1 MLPMGTL
8 VEPQVVLTHESDLDG
23 LVSGLLLQR
32 LARAMFASDVPLEA
46 YHYQGWKAR
55 QLSERTAWVSDFTFE
70 ARLDRSSWLVVD
82 HHASEAKASVAQFI
96 HDPSKSASRLCYEL
110 CQKQGIASAELD
122 RIVELTDIGDLF
134 QESHADFVE
143 ACDYANLVKSYGF
156 WNLHSLIGGRI
167 EGLLDHPLLEVMRIK
182 RKVEDP
188 IGFAWA
194 KNHVEA
200 LCPEVG
206 LVRPVV
212 GNTNVIVHQLLE
224 RSVTPHPVLA
234 TLFKKGNGA
243 FIVSVRSRNGEA
255 LKVATRLDGGG
266 HPNASGTTLPRSVND
281 HEAAA
286 EYIRQRLNPTL
297 PAASLNGMEDLMQRW
312 EQMKR

>member
-1 MLPMGTL
+1 MGTL

-32 LARAMFASDVPLEA
+32 LAREMFTTDVGLEA

-70 ARLDRSSWLVVD
+70 ARLDRNSWLVVD
-82 HHASEAKASVAQFI
+82 HHASEARPSAAQLI
-96 HDPSKSASRLCYEL
+96 HDPNKSASRLCYEL
-110 CQKQGIASAELD
+110 CQEHGIASPELD

-134 QESHADFVE
+134 QETHADFVE

-167 EGLLDHPLLEVMRIK
+167 EGLLDHPLLEVMRVK

-188 IGFAWA
+188 IGLAWA
-194 KNHVEA
+194 KDHVEA
-200 LCPEVG
+200 LSPEVG

-212 GNTNVIVHQLLE
+212 GNTNAIVHQLLE
-224 RSVTPHPVLA
+224 QCVTPHAVLA

-243 FIVSVRSRNGEA
+243 FIVSFRSRNGEA

-297 PAASLNGMEDLMQRW
+297 PASSLNGMEDLIQRW

>member
-1 MLPMGTL
+1 MGTL

-32 LARAMFASDVPLEA
+32 LARAMFASEVPLEA

-70 ARLDRSSWLVVD
+70 ARLDRNSWLVVD

-110 CQKQGIASAELD
+110 CQKQGMGSAELD

-156 WNLHSLIGGRI
+156 WNLHSLMGGRI
-167 EGLLDHPLLEVMRIK
+167 EALLDHPLLEVMRIK

-194 KNHVEA
+194 KDHVEA

-206 LVRPVV
+206 LVRPVI

-243 FIVSVRSRNGEA
+243 FIVIFRSRNGEA

>member
-1 MLPMGTL
+1 MDPLT
-8 VEPQVVLTHESDLDG
+8 EPQVVLTHESDLDG

-32 LARAMFASDVPLEA
+32 LARHLFGKEVPLEA
-46 YHYQGWKAR
+46 YHYQGWKSR

-70 ARLDRSSWLVVD
+70 ARLDRKGWLVVD
-82 HHASEAKASVAQFI
+82 HHATETRPSAARLI
-96 HDPSKSASRLCYEL
+96 HDPSKSASRLCHDLVREHGL
-110 CQKQGIASAELD
+110 GSPELD
-122 RIVELTDIGDLF
+122 RIVQLADIGDLF
-134 QESHADFVE
+134 EETHDDFVE

-167 EGLLDHPLLEVMRIK
+167 EALLDHPLLEVMRV
-182 RKVEDP
+182 RRRVEDP

-194 KNHVEA
+194 REHVEA
-200 LCPEVG
+200 LSPEVG

-224 RSVTPHPVLA
+224 RGATTHPVLA

-243 FIVSVRSRNGEA
+243 FIVSFRSRNGEA
-255 LKVATRLDGGG
+255 LKVAARFDGGG

-281 HEAAA
+281 HESAVQ
-286 EYIRQRLNPTL
+286 YLRQHLAPATTPT
-297 PAASLNGMEDLMQRW
+297 PLNGLGDLMLQW
-312 EQMKR
+312 EQTRR

>member
-1 MLPMGTL
+1 MGTL

-32 LARAMFASDVPLEA
+32 LARAMFASEVPLEA

-70 ARLDRSSWLVVD
+70 ARLDRNSWLVVD
-82 HHASEAKASVAQFI
+82 HHASEAKASMAQFI

-194 KNHVEA
+194 KDHVEA

-243 FIVSVRSRNGEA
+243 LIVSFRSRTGEA

>member
-1 MLPMGTL
+1 MG
-8 VEPQVVLTHESDLDG
+8 
-23 LVSGLLLQR
+23 
-32 LARAMFASDVPLEA
+32 
-46 YHYQGWKAR
+46 
-55 QLSERTAWVSDFTFE
+55 
-70 ARLDRSSWLVVD
+70 
-82 HHASEAKASVAQFI
+82 
-96 HDPSKSASRLCYEL
+96 
-110 CQKQGIASAELD
+110 SAELD

-194 KNHVEA
+194 KDHVEA

-243 FIVSVRSRNGEA
+243 FIVSFRSRNGEA

-297 PAASLNGMEDLMQRW
+297 PAASLNGIEDLMQRW

>member
-1 MLPMGTL
+1 MGTL

-32 LARAMFASDVPLEA
+32 LARAMFASEVPLEA

-70 ARLDRSSWLVVD
+70 ARLDRNSWLVVD
-82 HHASEAKASVAQFI
+82 HHASEAKASMAQFI

-194 KNHVEA
+194 KDHVEA

-243 FIVSVRSRNGEA
+243 FIVSFRSRNGEA

-266 HPNASGTTLPRSVND
+266 HPKASGTTLPRSVND

>member
-1 MLPMGTL
+1 MGTL

-32 LARAMFASDVPLEA
+32 LAREMFTTDVGLEA

-70 ARLDRSSWLVVD
+70 ARLDRNSWLVVD
-82 HHASEAKASVAQFI
+82 HHASEARPSVAQLI
-96 HDPSKSASRLCYEL
+96 HDPNKSASRLCYEL
-110 CQKQGIASAELD
+110 CQKHGIASPELD

-134 QESHADFVE
+134 QETHADFVE

-167 EGLLDHPLLEVMRIK
+167 EGLLDHPLLEVMRVK

-188 IGFAWA
+188 IGLAWA
-194 KNHVEA
+194 KDHVEA
-200 LCPEVG
+200 LSPEVG

-224 RSVTPHPVLA
+224 QCVTPHAVLA

-243 FIVSVRSRNGEA
+243 FIVSFRSRNGEA

-297 PAASLNGMEDLMQRW
+297 PASSLNGMEDLIQRW